1 MQSGS
6 VQDALVI
13 TTERVDDI
21 PLLIGVMQQMG
32 LAQILD
38 CPIPFHWK

>member
-1 MQSGS
+1 MQSGPT
-6 VQDALVI
+6 QDALVI

-32 LAQILD
+32 NV
-38 CPIPFHWK
+38 PIDSVVFSS